1 MAKNQSARFEIEKF
15 NGKNNFEIWKVKM
28 HDLLVQQGVAKALLG
43 KNKRPASMTEDEWD
57 EMDARALNSS
67 HEQVSES
74 DYEQGSDGGHEQVS
88 DGDHDRQP
96 IMEAPET
103 FLRRSTRIKRRP
115 RRYDDSVALIAND
128 DEPLCYQDGV
138 EGSNSDKWKAA
149 MKEEM
154 MALSKNGTWDLVELP
169 KGRKTVGCK
178 WVFKLK
184 RGVNDTEDRY
194 KARLVAKGFSQK
206 ASIDFHEIFS
216 LVVKIV
222 SIRIVLALVALF
234 DLELQQLDVKTA
246 FLHSDLDEEIYMEQP
261 EGFVQHRNAKFVCR
275 LKKSLYG
282 LKQSPRQWYK
292 KFDSFML
299 SQKYVRSEYDHCVY
313 FKQLN
318 NGMFIILVLYVDD
331 MLLASKS
338 IEEINRLKTQM
349 ARTFDMKDL
358 GAARQILGMEI
369 FRDRSN
375 GKLWLSQQ
383 KYVEKILLRFGM
395 NNVKPVSIPLAS
407 HFKLSSSLCPNTDE
421 EKDYMSRI
429 PYANVVGCLMYAMV
443 CTRPDISH
451 AVGVVSRYMA
461 NPGKEHWSAV
471 KWVLRYLRGTSNYC
485 ISYNKS
491 SEFVCGY
498 VDSDFAGDLDKRR
511 STSGYVFTL
520 AGGAISWMSKLQ
532 NIVALSTT
540 EAEYIAASHACKE
553 AVWLKGLLGEFGRL
567 QDNIRLLC
575 DSQSAIHLAKNP
587 AYHSKSKHIPIKYH
601 FVRQVITERGV
612 SLEKVH
618 TKENCADMFTKP
630 VLLEKLRW
638 CLASL
643 GLQER

>member
-1 MAKNQSARFEIEKF
+1 
-15 NGKNNFEIWKVKM
+15 
-28 HDLLVQQGVAKALLG
+28 
-43 KNKRPASMTEDEWD
+43 
-57 EMDARALNSS
+57 
-67 HEQVSES
+67 
-74 DYEQGSDGGHEQVS
+74 
-88 DGDHDRQP
+88 
-96 IMEAPET
+96 
-103 FLRRSTRIKRRP
+103 
-115 RRYDDSVALIAND
+115 
-128 DEPLCYQDGV
+128 
-138 EGSNSDKWKAA
+138 
-149 MKEEM
+149 
-154 MALSKNGTWDLVELP
+154 
-169 KGRKTVGCK
+169 
-178 WVFKLK
+178 
-184 RGVNDTEDRY
+184 
-194 KARLVAKGFSQK
+194 
-206 ASIDFHEIFS
+206 
-216 LVVKIV
+216 
-222 SIRIVLALVALF
+222 
-234 DLELQQLDVKTA
+234 
-246 FLHSDLDEEIYMEQP
+246 
-261 EGFVQHRNAKFVCR
+261 
-275 LKKSLYG
+275 
-282 LKQSPRQWYK
+282 
-292 KFDSFML
+292 
-299 SQKYVRSEYDHCVY
+299 
-313 FKQLN
+313 
-318 NGMFIILVLYVDD
+318 

-358 GAARQILGMEI
+358 GAARQILGIEI
-369 FRDRSN
+369 FRDRGN

-407 HFKLSSSLCPNTDE
+407 HFKLFSSLCPNTDE

-461 NPGKEHWSAV
+461 NPGKD
-471 KWVLRYLRGTSNYC
+471 T
-485 ISYNKS
+485 
-491 SEFVCGY
+491 
-498 VDSDFAGDLDKRR
+498 GDLDKRR

-532 NIVALSTT
+532 NTVALSTT

-567 QDNIRLLC
+567 QDNIMLLC

-618 TKENCADMFTKP
+618 TKENCADMFMKP

-643 GLQER
+643 GLQKR